1 MYDRGGNRRTKR
13 ARKMVTLPPLFAR
26 LGVAPLAVSA
36 PSRRTLRPGIVLVLV
51 LVLVVRVG
59 DDTAL
64 ARGGRAARAAA
75 RQAVEPLLAA
85 RSAPAAE
92 RTLPEVRPE
101 ALSKAR
107 LRREGSSPA
116 WGLLVWGSSPVWHT
130 LFMMK

>member
-1 MYDRGGNRRTKR
+1 M

-36 PSRRTLRPGIVLVLV
+36 PSRRALRPGLVLVLV

-107 LRREGSSPA
+107 LRREGSRPA
-116 WGLLVWGSSPVWHT
+116 WGLLVWGSSPAWHT